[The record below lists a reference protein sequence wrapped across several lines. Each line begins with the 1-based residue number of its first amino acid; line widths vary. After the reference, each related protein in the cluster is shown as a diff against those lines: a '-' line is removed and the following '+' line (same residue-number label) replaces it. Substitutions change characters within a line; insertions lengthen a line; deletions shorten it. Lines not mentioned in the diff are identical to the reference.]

1 MSCRVESR
9 CAMAI
14 TVLPSIRVASD
25 SWIAASTSGIEGRGR
40 LVEHQD
46 RRILDDHAGDGDAL
60 ALAAGQLHAAL
71 AHMRLELA
79 PSAPVGEPLDEVR
92 RMGLARCR
100 DHRLVAGLRPPVEDV
115 LLDRAVQQGRV
126 LRHHGDLR
134 AQALLLDAG
143 DVLAVDQDAP
153 LLRLEEAQEQVD
165 ERGLADAGAA
175 DEADLLAGLMV
186 RSRPSMTVSPSP

>member
-1 MSCRVESR
+1 
-9 CAMAI
+9 MAI
-14 TVLPSIRVASD
+14 TVLPSIRSGKRFLD
-25 SWIAASTSGIEGRGR
+25 RGLDLGIERRGR
-40 LVEHQD
+40 LVQHQD

-60 ALAAGQLHAAL
+60 ALTAGQLHAAL

-92 RMGLARCR
+92 GMRLARCR
-100 DHRLVAGLRPPVEDV
+100 DHRLVAGLWPPVEDV
-115 LLDRAVQQGRV
+115 LLDRAVQQGGV

-134 AQALLLDAG
+134 AQALLPDAG
-143 DVLAVDQDAP
+143 DVLAVDQDAA

-175 DEADLLAGLMV
+175 DEADLLARAGW
-186 RSRPSMTVSPSP
+186 